1 MLTAK
6 LGPRAVKIPLC
17 PETTVGE
24 LQRSLLEDFS
34 LPAESTLRLL
44 LRGKTLT
51 ADPAALAVEAGL
63 KAGSTIMVMQSRAEE
78 IAQVQTTKPERMRGF
93 AEDDERL
100 ATGSVSGSGATRA
113 GRSVVKSS
121 AYRFHELQ
129 PLTTLPSGA
138 SPPVSVAMARL
149 QELSNDR
156 AVLAILEEHKWSIG
170 KLSEMPPEGLVGVSA
185 SCLMGLNRNKGQ
197 EILLRLRTDG
207 WDGIRPYHSVIDVL
221 MHELAHC
228 VHSDHD
234 DDFKALNSLLKMEYA
249 QHRARGQRGQTA
261 GGAAVFQRQTDQ
273 QDQQAATHAG
283 KQLGGDSNLKHQMSA
298 TEAAAAAAAARH
310 ASTSDAASGAA
321 PTTTMYGAHASL
333 EVGGSRSEPSGS
345 ESMAQLQLTPALGSE
360 CDDCMEE

>member
-149 QELSNDR
+149 QVRKCRVRAAHNRSLLAPSCALHMCTACHEATAAGGAQRLGMWQELSNDR

-234 DDFKALNSLLKMEYA
+234 DDFKALNSLLKMECA
-249 QHRARGQRGQTA
+249 RALHALHTPHALSALHALHALHTLAHPR
-261 GGAAVFQRQTDQ
+261 TDP
-273 QDQQAATHAG
+273 TRY
-283 KQLGGDSNLKHQMSA
+283 SA
-298 TEAAAAAAAARH
+298 H
-310 ASTSDAASGAA
+310 A
-321 PTTTMYGAHASL
+321 PTS
-333 EVGGSRSEPSGS
+333 
-345 ESMAQLQLTPALGSE
+345 
-360 CDDCMEE
+360 